1 LVYAPQQFAADVDDT
16 NTSGQVTLKFRAND
30 KLNAYATYA
39 TSYKPVGLNVG
50 GLPTDAAGN
59 AILSAAVIKP
69 EDVSHVEVG
78 VKSTPSA
85 RSTLNFTIYDTNVE
99 DYQTQVQNGQLGVN
113 RGYLANAEKV
123 RVRGAEVD
131 GRVSVGEHLS
141 LHTSIAYTDAKYV
154 SFKDAPV
161 ALEETGGPAASKDI
175 SGSVLPGISKW
186 AGSFGGEVAAPVRGR
201 GEVFGGWDIY
211 YRDDFSSSPTP
222 STYLNVDGYSLLN
235 LRVGYRATN
244 GWTGYLWARN
254 ALDEDYFEQLLPAG
268 GNAGQYAAVLGD
280 PRTVGLTFRFSF

>member
-1 LVYAPQQFAADVDDT
+1 VYAPQQFVADVDDT

-59 AILSAAVIKP
+59 ALLSAAVIKP
-69 EDVSHVEVG
+69 EDVSHAEVG
-78 VKSTPSA
+78 IKTTPTA
-85 RSTLNFTIYDTNVE
+85 RSTANFTLFNTDVG

-123 RVRGAEVD
+123 RVRGAEFD
-131 GRVSVGEHLS
+131 GSVSVGDHVV
-141 LHTSIAYTDAKYV
+141 LHTAVAYTDGKYV

-161 ALEETGGPAASKDI
+161 PLEETGGAATSKDI

-186 AGSFGGEVAAPVRGR
+186 AGSFGGEVSTSLRGR
-201 GEVFGGWDIY
+201 GEIFGGWDIY

-222 STYLNVDGYSLLN
+222 SAYLNIEGYALLN
-235 LRVGYRATN
+235 LRVGYRAAN
-244 GWTGYLWARN
+244 GWSGYLWARN
-254 ALDEDYFEQLLPAG
+254 ALDEQYFEQLLAAG

-280 PRTVGLTFRFSF
+280 PRTVGATFRFSF